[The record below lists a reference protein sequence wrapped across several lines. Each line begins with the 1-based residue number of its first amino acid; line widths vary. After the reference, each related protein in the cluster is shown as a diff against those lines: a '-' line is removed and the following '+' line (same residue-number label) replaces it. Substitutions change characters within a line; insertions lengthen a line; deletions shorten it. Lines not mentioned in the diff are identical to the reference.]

1 MPKKRGAF
9 PALGPEKPAPSWAWP
24 RLPGQAAPRAHHPSF
39 QEWNGPL
46 FLLRPSPHWPDP
58 KHKGGA
64 PGGKQLLQLSPSSHL
79 ARPRPSPPSRVSSVR
94 LHRRPAVVLFP
105 AQGPGPWPPTRK
117 WPGVTPTPR
126 CHDNAPPPA
135 GLGPGKASALGR
147 TPPPGSVEGVPKQ
160 GRHFAFQGGY
170 GGRQGQ
176 SQLPLSLSLSC
187 HLQAKSEERLR
198 LLARKAARILL
209 GYGLHFPEF
218 LSLPCWMRIS
228 GS

>member
-1 MPKKRGAF
+1 MLKKGALSPPSARKSPRRLGLGHASRAKQPLARTTPLSRNGTVHFSSSAPLHTGRIQSIRG
-9 PALGPEKPAPSWAWP
+9 G
-24 RLPGQAAPRAHHPSF
+24 
-39 QEWNGPL
+39 
-46 FLLRPSPHWPDP
+46 LR
-58 KHKGGA
+58 GGNSSS
-64 PGGKQLLQLSPSSHL
+64 GSSPSSHL
-79 ARPRPSPPSRVSSVR
+79 ARPRPSPPSRVSVR

-170 GGRQGQ
+170 GSRQGQ
-176 SQLPLSLSLSC
+176 SQLPLSLSLC
-187 HLQAKSEERLR
+187 HLQAKKRGEAPP
-198 LLARKAARILL
+198 LARRAARILL
-209 GYGLHFPEF
+209 GYGLQFPEF